1 MAAISL
7 HSEEGGL
14 EVSSLFVAPEVPSA
28 LFEATVGKLLGPLTD
43 WNAEAEFLF
52 KQALGAWSKLS
63 PSRSTLMIW

>member
-1 MAAISL
+1 MAVISL
-7 HSEEGGL
+7 CPSEGGL
-14 EVSSLFVAPEVPSA
+14 EVSSLLVIPEAPSA
-28 LFEATVGKLLGPLTD
+28 LFESTVGKLLGPLTD